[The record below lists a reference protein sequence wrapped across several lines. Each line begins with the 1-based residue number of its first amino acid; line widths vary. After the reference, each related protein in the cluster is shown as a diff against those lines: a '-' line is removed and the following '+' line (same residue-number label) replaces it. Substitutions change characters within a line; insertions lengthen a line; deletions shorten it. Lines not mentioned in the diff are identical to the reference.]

1 MGVTVAERCIYTAGA
16 AAADYVMDHFGQ
28 RPRVYNLATDGA
40 QEMLDGKV
48 QWVSAAAEPCD
59 VVLVGTPGSV
69 WATEDR
75 QRVALDILRGQR
87 SCALLG
93 MCADRVF
100 PSPRGIEFGCGAMTA
115 MLSYAADVKPVFT
128 GKPEPVF
135 FHDLCRR
142 IGVEPGRCVLVG
154 DNLESDI
161 YGGNRVG
168 MTTVL
173 ALSGVARREDL
184 ASLSAERQPR
194 HVIQDLRELL
204 PPAS

>member
-1 MGVTVAERCIYTAGA
+1 
-16 AAADYVMDHFGQ
+16 
-28 RPRVYNLATDGA
+28 
-40 QEMLDGKV
+40 
-48 QWVSAAAEPCD
+48 
-59 VVLVGTPGSV
+59 
-69 WATEDR
+69 
-75 QRVALDILRGQR
+75 
-87 SCALLG
+87 
-93 MCADRVF
+93 
-100 PSPRGIEFGCGAMTA
+100 MTA